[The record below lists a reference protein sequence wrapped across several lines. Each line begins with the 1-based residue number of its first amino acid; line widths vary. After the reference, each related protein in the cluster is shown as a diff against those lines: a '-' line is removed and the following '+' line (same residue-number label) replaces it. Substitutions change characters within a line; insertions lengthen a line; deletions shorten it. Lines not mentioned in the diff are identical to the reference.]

1 MEKKSAKKISLL
13 RIYWAVRQSMDI
25 DDISELLILDAE
37 FEDPNMST
45 KDRVIMKRI
54 IMLIDAMDNICELN
68 TEDAIPL
75 DIGKRVKR
83 E

>member
-1 MEKKSAKKISLL
+1 MEKRGAKKISLL

-25 DDISELLILDAE
+25 DDILELLILDAE

-45 KDRVIMKRI
+45 KDEVIMKRT
-54 IMLIDAMDNICELN
+54 IMLIDAMDSICELN